1 MKKALLS
8 GPIIA
13 VIGARSAGKR
23 ALAEAEIL
31 GGLIAREGCVLVCGG
46 LGGVMEA
53 AARGAHTAGG
63 LTIGIL
69 PGERRAD
76 ANPYIDIAVPT
87 GFGVGRNIVIA
98 RTAEAAIAVRGG
110 YGTLSEIAFFLQMD
124 KPVIG
129 LGSWD
134 IKDVLAASGPEDAL
148 RMALERLAR

>member
-1 MKKALLS
+1 M
-8 GPIIA
+8 IA

-31 GGLIAREGCVLVCGG
+31 GGLIARERCILVCGG

-53 AARGAHTAGG
+53 AARGANASGG
-63 LTIGIL
+63 LTLGIL
-69 PGERRAD
+69 PGEKRGD
-76 ANPYIDIAVPT
+76 ANPYIDIAIPS
-87 GFGVGRNIVIA
+87 GLGIGRNIVIA
-98 RTAEAAIAVRGG
+98 RTADAAIAVRGG
-110 YGTLSEIAFFLQMD
+110 YGTLSEIAFFLQLE

-134 IKDVLAASGPEDAL
+134 IKGMLVAPGPEEAL